1 MAMPRLAQQ
10 PTTHCK
16 QSPGRAGPDCDG
28 RRKRALGCKNRA
40 LRCAWFPGRE
50 IISII
55 FANNPKVPAS
65 AAVKGGQPLIRP
77 KKNCRDAH
85 MTSNEVLS
93 MYENIAG
100 LTGKMAAAAQS
111 GDWNGFDGLQAQCA
125 AQASTTASGVPALDG
140 AKRQRKIDL
149 LKQIMANDR
158 AVRDVTE
165 PWMGQLD
172 RAMRAH

>member
-1 MAMPRLAQQ
+1 
-10 PTTHCK
+10 
-16 QSPGRAGPDCDG
+16 
-28 RRKRALGCKNRA
+28 
-40 LRCAWFPGRE
+40 
-50 IISII
+50 
-55 FANNPKVPAS
+55 
-65 AAVKGGQPLIRP
+65 
-77 KKNCRDAH
+77 

-100 LTGKMAAAAQS
+100 LTGKMASAAQS
-111 GDWNGFDGLQAQCA
+111 GDWNNFDDLKAQCA
-125 AQASTTASGVPALDG
+125 VQASATASGVPPLEG
-140 AKRQRKIDL
+140 ARRQRKIDL